1 MWHLRDEGDQ
11 SRSLG
16 CWCYVNTTCIL
27 ESCFLFHMKKRSSQL
42 ARVRMNPMFS
52 FETYVLWDVW
62 FLFPDKLAFL
72 IKQVLEVKTSYIV
85 SAMKSLPPWEEGDK
99 LLLNVVFG

>member
-1 MWHLRDEGDQ
+1 MLCEYHLHFTVVLPVPHEEE
-11 SRSLG
+11 
-16 CWCYVNTTCIL
+16 IL
-27 ESCFLFHMKKRSSQL
+27 P